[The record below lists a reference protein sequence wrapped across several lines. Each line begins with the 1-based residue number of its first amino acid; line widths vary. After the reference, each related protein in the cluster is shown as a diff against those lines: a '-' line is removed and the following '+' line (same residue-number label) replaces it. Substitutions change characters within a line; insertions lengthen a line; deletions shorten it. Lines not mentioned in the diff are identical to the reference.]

1 VLLFAGKSKHNN
13 ARGHEIEQSEP
24 AACYLVTHMLPSIR
38 HEIAEYRD
46 AAGRSPFGRWFEAL
60 DVGAAARVS
69 IALERMS
76 QGNFGNAKSVGT
88 GVIEYR
94 LNFGPGYRIY
104 FGRGGLGLIILLG
117 GGTKRDQQRDIEAA
131 KINWQEFKR
140 RMKWEAQWR

>member
-1 VLLFAGKSKHNN
+1 
-13 ARGHEIEQSEP
+13 
-24 AACYLVTHMLPSIR
+24 
-38 HEIAEYRD
+38 
-46 AAGRSPFGRWFEAL
+46 
-60 DVGAAARVS
+60 
-69 IALERMS
+69 MS

-104 FGRGGLGLIILLG
+104 FGRYGFGLIILLG

-140 RMKWEAQWR
+140 RTK